1 VHSGVKSV
9 RRIILLCLILLLIQA
24 CSDERSPED
33 QIRRFIDSG
42 VQAAEARSVDDL
54 SDLVHDNF
62 VDRQGHNGMQLAR
75 LLRAYF
81 FRHKNIHLFSRIDNI
96 EILSA
101 NQASVSLYVAMA
113 STVIS
118 DVNALSSLSARIYR
132 FELQLVKQGDWLL
145 RQASW
150 EPANIGAFE

>member
-1 VHSGVKSV
+1 VRPGVKSV

-24 CSDERSPED
+24 CSDDSSPED

-54 SDLVHDNF
+54 SELLHANF
-62 VDRQGHNGMQLAR
+62 VDQQGHNGKQLAR

-96 EILSA
+96 EMLSA

-118 DVNALSSLSARIYR
+118 DVSALSSLSARIYR
-132 FELQLVKQGDWLL
+132 FELQLVKQDGWLL
-145 RQASW
+145 RHASW

>member
-1 VHSGVKSV
+1 MKPV

-24 CSDERSPED
+24 CSDDSSPD

-42 VQAAEARSVDDL
+42 VQAAEARSVEGRSETL
-54 SDLVHDNF
+54 HANF
-62 VDRQGHNGMQLAR
+62 VDQQGQNARQSAR

-96 EILSA
+96 EMLSA

-118 DVNALSSLSARIYR
+118 DVSALSSLSARIYR
-132 FELQLVKQGDWLL
+132 FELQLVKQDDWLL
-145 RQASW
+145 RHASW
-150 EPANIGAFE
+150 APANIGAFE

>member
-1 VHSGVKSV
+1 VKPV
-9 RRIILLCLILLLIQA
+9 RRLILFCLILPLIQA
-24 CSDERSPED
+24 CSDDKTPED
-33 QIRRFIDSG
+33 QIRRFVDNG

-54 SDLVHDNF
+54 SELLHANF
-62 VDRQGHNGMQLAR
+62 VDQQGHDSEQLAR
-75 LLRAYF
+75 LLRVYF

-96 EILSA
+96 ERLSA

-118 DVNALSSLSARIYR
+118 DVSALSSLSARIYR
-132 FELQLVKQGDWLL
+132 FELQLVKQDDWLL
-145 RQASW
+145 RHASW

>member
-1 VHSGVKSV
+1 VKPV

-24 CSDERSPED
+24 CSDDGSAED

-54 SDLVHDNF
+54 SELLHANF
-62 VDRQGHNGMQLAR
+62 VDQQGHNARQSAR
-75 LLRAYF
+75 LLRVYF
-81 FRHKNIHLFSRIDNI
+81 FRHKNNHLFSRVDNI
-96 EILSA
+96 EMLSA

-118 DVNALSSLSARIYR
+118 DVSALSSLSARIYR
-132 FELQLVKQGDWLL
+132 FELQLVKQDDWLL
-145 RQASW
+145 RHASW

>member
-1 VHSGVKSV
+1 VKPV

-24 CSDERSPED
+24 CSDDGSAED

-54 SDLVHDNF
+54 SELLHANF
-62 VDRQGHNGMQLAR
+62 VDQQGHNGKSLAR
-75 LLRAYF
+75 VLRAYF

-96 EILSA
+96 EMLSA

-113 STVIS
+113 GTVIS
-118 DVNALSSLSARIYR
+118 DVSALSSLSARIYR
-132 FELQLVKQGDWLL
+132 FELQLVKQDDWLL
-145 RQASW
+145 RHASW

>member
-1 VHSGVKSV
+1 VKPV
-9 RRIILLCLILLLIQA
+9 RRKILLCLMLLLIQA
-24 CSDERSPED
+24 CSDDSSPED
-33 QIRRFIDSG
+33 QIRRFVDSG

-54 SDLVHDNF
+54 SELLHANF
-62 VDRQGHNGMQLAR
+62 VDQQGHNDKQLAR

-96 EILSA
+96 EILSVS
-101 NQASVSLYVAMA
+101 QASVSLYVAMA

-118 DVNALSSLSARIYR
+118 DVSALSSLSARIYR

-145 RQASW
+145 RHASW
-150 EPANIGAFE
+150 EPASIGAFE

>member
-1 VHSGVKSV
+1 MKPV

-24 CSDERSPED
+24 CSDDGSAED

-54 SDLVHDNF
+54 SELLHANF
-62 VDRQGHNGMQLAR
+62 ADQQGHNGKQSAR

-96 EILSA
+96 DMLSA

-118 DVNALSSLSARIYR
+118 DVSALSSLSARIYR
-132 FELQLVKQGDWLL
+132 FELQLVKQDDWLL
-145 RQASW
+145 RHASW
-150 EPANIGAFE
+150 EPANIGAFD

>member
-1 VHSGVKSV
+1 MKPV

-24 CSDERSPED
+24 CSDDGSAED

-54 SDLVHDNF
+54 SELLHANF
-62 VDRQGHNGMQLAR
+62 VDQQGHNARQSAR

-96 EILSA
+96 EMLSA

-118 DVNALSSLSARIYR
+118 DVSALSSLSARIYR
-132 FELQLVKQGDWLL
+132 FELQLVKQDDWLL
-145 RQASW
+145 RHVSW
-150 EPANIGAFE
+150 APANIGAFE

>member
-1 VHSGVKSV
+1 MKPV

-24 CSDERSPED
+24 CSDDSSPED
-33 QIRRFIDSG
+33 QIRRFIDNG
-42 VQAAEARSVDDL
+42 VQAAEARSLDDL
-54 SDLVHDNF
+54 SELLHANF
-62 VDRQGHNGMQLAR
+62 VDQQGHNARQSAR

-81 FRHKNIHLFSRIDNI
+81 FRHKNIHLFSRIDSI
-96 EILSA
+96 EMLSA

-118 DVNALSSLSARIYR
+118 DVSALSSLSARVYR
-132 FELQLVKQGDWLL
+132 FELQLVKQDDWLL
-145 RQASW
+145 RHASW